1 MVRHH
6 SSDVCRVHPLSRVDE
21 AFPGSQHVTVMQV
34 LAKSGRLSVQAQN
47 GFVRRTSSRSGN
59 KATRPTRSRETLPLA
74 GFSFVLRLFDAL
86 TASAAVFPES
96 ALSGFDD
103 C

>member
-1 MVRHH
+1 M
-6 SSDVCRVHPLSRVDE
+6 
-21 AFPGSQHVTVMQV
+21 TVMQV

-74 GFSFVLRLFDAL
+74 GFSFVLRLFAAL
-86 TASAAVFPES
+86 TTSEAVFPES
-96 ALSGFDD
+96 ALQVLTAADLITNPKGSALIPIQVLL
-103 C
+103 